1 MVTTTI
7 QTIYGTLDEKQIK
20 EIKGAIDEVN
30 NYLNEIENRQKLV
43 KEIIDLTCDN
53 TKIPKKILAKMAK
66 VYHKQSFQQ
75 EVTENKEF
83 ESLFESITEVK

>member
-1 MVTTTI
+1 MATTI
-7 QTIYGTLDEKQIK
+7 QTIYGTLDEKQLK
-20 EIKGAIDEVN
+20 ELKGAIEEIN
-30 NYLNEIENRQKLV
+30 NYFNEIENRQKII

-53 TKIPKKILAKMAK
+53 TKLPKKIVAKMAK

>member
-1 MVTTTI
+1 MATSTI
-7 QTIYGTLDEKQIK
+7 QTIYGTLDEKQLK
-20 EIKGAIDEVN
+20 ELKGALEEIN
-30 NYLNEIENRQKLV
+30 NYFNEIEHRQKLI

-53 TKIPKKILAKMAK
+53 TKLPKKIVSKMAK

-75 EVTENKEF
+75 EVAENKEF

>member
-1 MVTTTI
+1 MATTTI

>member
-1 MVTTTI
+1 MPTI
-7 QTIYGTLDEKQIK
+7 QTLFGTFNDEQLKQL
-20 EIKGAIDEVN
+20 KGAITEI
-30 NYLNEIENRQKLV
+30 NEHQDSIKLKQTLI

-53 TKIPKKILAKMAK
+53 TKLPKKIVSKMAK

-75 EVTENKEF
+75 EVAENKEF